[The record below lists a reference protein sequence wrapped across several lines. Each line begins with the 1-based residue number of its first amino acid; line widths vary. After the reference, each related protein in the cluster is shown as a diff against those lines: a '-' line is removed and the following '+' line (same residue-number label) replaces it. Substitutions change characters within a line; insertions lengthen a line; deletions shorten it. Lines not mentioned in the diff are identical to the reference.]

1 MEKPTP
7 IKPKVCV
14 ETTVNDQVV
23 TDLEFH
29 DQGVISPNVEP
40 KTPNDLSEGSNGI
53 QSGREFKEKDYGEN
67 PENIPTSSDEGYE
80 LVQE

>member
-7 IKPKVCV
+7 IKPKICV

-29 DQGVISPNVEP
+29 DQGVISPNIEP
-40 KTPNDLSEGSNGI
+40 KTPNDLSDGSNGI
-53 QSGREFKEKDYGEN
+53 
-67 PENIPTSSDEGYE
+67 
-80 LVQE
+80 